1 MLWVV
6 GVTVVGTIGVVLILL
21 QSHRPLLEPDWEI
34 IGGSLLLLLAPALL
48 LVPLLAIRKK
58 AKQRPTVFGL
68 GLMGGVWL
76 LNAAVNCMQALTHQD
91 GWRWFSAGAFLLAAF
106 GCYMSL
112 YKISK
117 RIPKELI
124 D

>member
-1 MLWVV
+1 MWTV
-6 GVTVVGTIGVVLILL
+6 GVTVVGTIGIIPILL
-21 QSHRPLLEPDWEI
+21 RSPHPLREPDWEI
-34 IGGSLLLLLAPALL
+34 IGGSLLILLAPALL
-48 LVPLLAIRKK
+48 FVPLLAIRKK

-68 GLMGGVWL
+68 ALMGGVWL
-76 LNAAVNCMQALTHQD
+76 LNAAVNGMQALTHQD
-91 GWRWFSAGAFLLAAF
+91 GWRWFSAAAFLVAAF
-106 GCYMSL
+106 GCYISL